1 MVMVEM
7 VGLDGLLFLKSSF
20 ETILPSPSW
29 LQKTDATRKDDTQH
43 LLGNHKTSSYHKPYY
58 FQTWYH
64 QDTQNELNLTQKWA
78 TEPEVDLKHNHGDH
92 RLVCVK

>member
-43 LLGNHKTSSYHKPYY
+43 TCWLTTRQVHTTSHTIFKHGTIKIHKM
-58 FQTWYH
+58 
-64 QDTQNELNLTQKWA
+64 NLT
-78 TEPEVDLKHNHGDH
+78 
-92 RLVCVK
+92 